1 MPVSLLELMIHNCGL
16 AATVTS
22 AVKPSFPR
30 QLRFCGGPPPL
41 LTHRDFDTAEQC
53 LSKGRS
59 RLAPRHQS
67 RRKSAVEHGA
77 AVCDDH
83 GAALSKANLVLFT
96 LFSASGRKTLR
107 PSGGTF
113 NFGISVVDAAPLPS
127 GFGSPAVAFSR
138 LESADA
144 GLIAALANAQMPTAM
159 GAYYLYS
166 CCLKAIA
173 PLNPPG

>member
-77 AVCDDH
+77 AVCGDH

-96 LFSASGRKTLR
+96 LFSASGKKNT
-107 PSGGTF
+107 
-113 NFGISVVDAAPLPS
+113 AAFRRNLQLWHFS
-127 GFGSPAVAFSR
+127 CRCGAAAVWVWK
-138 LESADA
+138 
-144 GLIAALANAQMPTAM
+144 P
-159 GAYYLYS
+159 S
-166 CCLKAIA
+166 CCIQSSGVCRCRSDSSAGKRTNAHSYGSILS
-173 PLNPPG
+173 L